1 MTEVARKSISAGR
14 IGSRILQEKTIIFRL
29 VISLLII
36 FIIAFIY
43 QVISSSNYNF
53 YYLGNQLLSREFL
66 IYFLV
71 GLIAQVIDGALG
83 MAYGVSSTSFLITA
97 GVSPAAASAGVHI
110 AEVFTSGV
118 SGLSHLKVGN
128 VNRKLFFSLLIPGVI
143 GAVLGATVL
152 SNFDGNSIK
161 PFIAV
166 YLFIMGIIILKK
178 ALKSKGKKAKSRRI
192 APLALIGGFL
202 DSVGGGGWGPV
213 VSSTLISKGREP
225 KYTIGS
231 VNLAE
236 FFVAFASAGT
246 FMLFLGG
253 TSWVIIAGL
262 ITGGLFAAPFA
273 GILVK
278 RVKTKYLMLTVGV
291 LIIFLSS
298 RTIWTTI
305 NALFN
310 FI

>member
-1 MTEVARKSISAGR
+1 MTEVARKSFAAAR
-14 IGSRILQEKTIIFRL
+14 IGSAIFQEKKIIFRL
-29 VISLLII
+29 VFGLLTI

-43 QVISSSNYNF
+43 QIISGSNYNF
-53 YYLGNQLLSREFL
+53 YSLGNQLLSREFL

-143 GAVLGATVL
+143 GAIIGATVL

-236 FFVAFASAGT
+236 FFIAFASAGT

-278 RVKTKYLMLTVGV
+278 RVKTKYLMVTVGV

-305 NALFN
+305 NDLFKL
-310 FI
+310 I